1 VNAAFRAA
9 ILGLVLLVGEAPSTA
24 QTRCTQIEM
33 FSRAD
38 CPHCGRAREFLAEL
52 RAARSDLDIRIVD
65 VGLDPAARERLRE
78 LAARHGIKPIGVPA
92 FAICDAF
99 LVGFDDATTTGQAIL
114 AALALPRERPATAV
128 EVPWLGLIDAGHVG
142 LPLFTVVLGLVDG
155 LNPCATWVL
164 LILLSVLVGIYDRR
178 KLVAVA
184 GVFVLVSG
192 LVYFAF
198 MAAWL
203 NAFLWIGWSR
213 GVQVVL
219 GCLALGIGLL
229 HAKDAL
235 GVRTLPSVR
244 IPGAVRPHLYA
255 RIRAIA
261 GARSLGPA
269 LFGAF
274 VLALVVNVV
283 ELMCTAG
290 LPALYTQ
297 VLTLHELRPGHY
309 YGYLLLYNAAYIID
323 DGALMAA
330 SIITMRR
337 FKLQETHGRWL
348 KGLSGLVM
356 LLLATLLLLKPG
368 WLHT

>member
-1 VNAAFRAA
+1 
-9 ILGLVLLVGEAPSTA
+9 
-24 QTRCTQIEM
+24 M

-38 CPHCGRAREFLAEL
+38 CPHCGRAREFLAEVQ
-52 RAARSDLDIRIVD
+52 ATRSDLQIRIVD

-78 LAARHGIKPIGVPA
+78 LAARHGVKPIGVPA

-99 LVGFDDATTTGQAIL
+99 LVGFDDAATTGQAIL
-114 AALALPRERPATAV
+114 AALALPQDQPATAV
-128 EVPWLGLIDAGHVG
+128 EVPWFGRIDARQVG
-142 LPLFTVVLGLVDG
+142 LPVFSVVLGLVDG

-164 LILLSVLVGIYDRR
+164 LILLSVLVGIHDRR

-219 GCLALGIGLL
+219 GCVALGIGLL

-235 GVRTLPSVR
+235 GLRTLPSVR
-244 IPGAVRPHLYA
+244 IPVAVRPQLYA
-255 RIRAIA
+255 RMRAIVR
-261 GARSLGPA
+261 ARSLGPA
-269 LFGAF
+269 LLGAF
-274 VLALVVNVV
+274 VLALVVNAV
-283 ELMCTAG
+283 ELLCTAG

-297 VLTLHELRPGHY
+297 VLALHELRPGQY
-309 YGYLLLYNAAYIID
+309 YGYLALYNAAYIVD
-323 DGALMAA
+323 DGALMTA
-330 SIITMRR
+330 SIMTMRR
-337 FKLQETHGRWL
+337 FKLQERHGRWL
-348 KGLSGLVM
+348 KGLSGVVM
-356 LLLATLLLLKPG
+356 LVLATLLLLRPG
-368 WLHT
+368 WLHS